1 MTMKQGSAELARSL
15 TRALDDAVALSLQLA
30 ATGAEELGQVRD
42 ALQQMASDTTAYAD
56 GVQRLAAAAA
66 QKITSLLQGQSRE
79 PQALLRVVG
88 WLLAGAVETRGA
100 TTSEASAAPL
110 VPAGVDDELFGEF
123 ITECRT
129 HIAHAETA
137 LLTLEM
143 HPTERE
149 AINTVLR
156 ALHTIK
162 GTSAF
167 LGCTLVTDLVH
178 HAESLLSRMRDQTIP
193 CTGGYADLALRSV
206 DMLKNLIQTLQDTMG
221 GGPVTP
227 PRGFSELMQILQDPD
242 AAGISAAEVST
253 VTPLRL
259 GDILVAQGKVT
270 RQDVEEAVAAQG
282 QEPLGIALTRA
293 GSVTLSDVGQAL
305 RMQRL
310 MASGEAAVE
319 SSVRVRVDRLDR
331 LIDLVGQL
339 VIAHTMVIQDDV
351 VGHGAPQVFLKKLTQ
366 LGKIVHELQ
375 DLSLSMRMVP
385 LKATF
390 QKMTRA
396 GRDVAQK
403 RGKQVHFVTQGEET
417 EIDHH
422 MVGVVAEL
430 LVHMVRNAIDHGLE
444 SPDMRQQLGKPC
456 AGTVLLAAYHA
467 NGHVVIV
474 LQDDGKGL
482 HRHTIVDKAMADG
495 LIVTDAGM
503 SDNEVFH
510 LIFAPGFSTAERLT
524 DISGRGVGMDVVWRG
539 LAALK
544 GRIDIT
550 SEVGHGTIFT
560 LYLPLTLAIPDGG
573 SCV

>member
-1 MTMKQGSAELARSL
+1 
-15 TRALDDAVALSLQLA
+15 
-30 ATGAEELGQVRD
+30 
-42 ALQQMASDTTAYAD
+42 
-56 GVQRLAAAAA
+56 
-66 QKITSLLQGQSRE
+66 
-79 PQALLRVVG
+79 
-88 WLLAGAVETRGA
+88 
-100 TTSEASAAPL
+100 
-110 VPAGVDDELFGEF
+110 
-123 ITECRT
+123 
-129 HIAHAETA
+129 
-137 LLTLEM
+137 
-143 HPTERE
+143 
-149 AINTVLR
+149 
-156 ALHTIK
+156 
-162 GTSAF
+162 
-167 LGCTLVTDLVH
+167 
-178 HAESLLSRMRDQTIP
+178 
-193 CTGGYADLALRSV
+193 
-206 DMLKNLIQTLQDTMG
+206 
-221 GGPVTP
+221 
-227 PRGFSELMQILQDPD
+227 
-242 AAGISAAEVST
+242 
-253 VTPLRL
+253 
-259 GDILVAQGKVT
+259 
-270 RQDVEEAVAAQG
+270 
-282 QEPLGIALTRA
+282 
-293 GSVTLSDVGQAL
+293 
-305 RMQRL
+305 
-310 MASGEAAVE
+310 
-319 SSVRVRVDRLDR
+319 
-331 LIDLVGQL
+331 
-339 VIAHTMVIQDDV
+339 
-351 VGHGAPQVFLKKLTQ
+351 
-366 LGKIVHELQ
+366 
-375 DLSLSMRMVP
+375 
-385 LKATF
+385 
-390 QKMTRA
+390 MTRA